1 MIEPRASTEIERMT
15 RMMMRKWHNEITVRL
30 KNNLSTAQY
39 YMLESLR
46 EREHNCTELAEA
58 LNITLPAVTNLA
70 NKLVT
75 GGYAERIQT
84 GSDRRKVHLR
94 ITGLG
99 HAALQDLDQR
109 AAEMVGEMWEA
120 LTPEETNELSRLI
133 RKALRL
139 DAALHN

>member
-58 LNITLPAVTNLA
+58 LNIT
-70 NKLVT
+70 
-75 GGYAERIQT
+75 
-84 GSDRRKVHLR
+84 
-94 ITGLG
+94 
-99 HAALQDLDQR
+99 AAGR
-109 AAEMVGEMWEA
+109 HE
-120 LTPEETNELSRLI
+120 SRQ
-133 RKALRL
+133 
-139 DAALHN
+139 

>member
-1 MIEPRASTEIERMT
+1 M
-15 RMMMRKWHNEITVRL
+15 
-30 KNNLSTAQY
+30 
-39 YMLESLR
+39 
-46 EREHNCTELAEA
+46 
-58 LNITLPAVTNLA
+58 
-70 NKLVT
+70 
-75 GGYAERIQT
+75 
-84 GSDRRKVHLR
+84 HLR